1 MSLAPVGD
9 QESVRLQI
17 VGVPDECGVALIE
30 LFPLKSGEPPGIQV
44 VAGGVHGVGHY
55 RPASRLPRPGPRLR
69 GRRPGPLRMDAILSL
84 TSLVQLESTTAMPR
98 VVLDV
103 PSAVAR
109 HIRGVAGSYSPRRP
123 GR

>member
-55 RPASRLPRPGPRLR
+55 RPRMASWQWLDSGRPVPR
-69 GRRPGPLRMDAILSL
+69 
-84 TSLVQLESTTAMPR
+84 
-98 VVLDV
+98 
-103 PSAVAR
+103 SAASW
-109 HIRGVAGSYSPRRP
+109 GLATG
-123 GR
+123 